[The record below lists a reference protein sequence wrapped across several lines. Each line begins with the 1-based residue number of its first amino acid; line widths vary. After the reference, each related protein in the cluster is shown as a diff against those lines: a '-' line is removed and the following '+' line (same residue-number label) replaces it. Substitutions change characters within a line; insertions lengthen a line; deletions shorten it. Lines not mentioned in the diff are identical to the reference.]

1 MKSKQSSD
9 LISLIKNT
17 KGRLQLFCT
26 DWRCNFILF
35 VKIWSQKC
43 SQEAAI
49 GGKRW
54 YSLGPTEH
62 PLDSCTYGRYVRNS
76 CVINIKNE
84 DKLDFFQCTQ
94 APRECWMGG
103 DKCDL
108 VFVLTT
114 LPWQTFRNQT
124 QINVLTCWS
133 LYSWQ
138 RSINLN

>member
-1 MKSKQSSD
+1 M
-9 LISLIKNT
+9 
-17 KGRLQLFCT
+17 
-26 DWRCNFILF
+26 
-35 VKIWSQKC
+35 KIWSQKC
-43 SQEAAI
+43 SQKAAI
-49 GGKRW
+49 RGKRW

-108 VFVLTT
+108 LFVLTT

-138 RSINLN
+138 RSIILISLSTQFQVQFCKNCKKLLKNLKLFITDLASK